1 MATRP
6 TKTRER
12 ERKKSNNASNLNI
25 IDHTVVCGNIGIS
38 DCITFKRE
46 YRQNFSK
53 KLREKYAC
61 EKKLKSR
68 QKYKNVDNSQVDRL
82 KSRLQL
88 ISLDGWLAGR
98 FFFFV
103 GCWSIV
109 VIYCMLLYQI
119 QSITVCIVISLT
131 KKSAH
136 SCFSSGHIRN
146 NFQHHQINSLRN
158 AQMPNI

>member
-1 MATRP
+1 MYRLTHKKKSGCFYVAHHLTFKLKMNRKRRDKRTIDHFTSIKWQLVP
-6 TKTRER
+6 RKRER

-88 ISLDGWLAGR
+88 ISLDG
-98 FFFFV
+98 
-103 GCWSIV
+103 
-109 VIYCMLLYQI
+109 
-119 QSITVCIVISLT
+119 
-131 KKSAH
+131 
-136 SCFSSGHIRN
+136 
-146 NFQHHQINSLRN
+146 
-158 AQMPNI
+158 